1 MAEKLLALEE
11 KGQHQC
17 DTCFKLFPFIGNGE
31 WIPTTC
37 PTCTGSRGHLTK
49 EEMMKYDIYEK
60 SLQDLFAGS
69 GTETIIAEN
78 QVVQAH
84 IRAWGNPEVIEET
97 WAGQLR
103 GQSVK
108 TRGSDWQQLTG
119 FDLENA
125 QGWASEVV
133 DYLKL

>member
-1 MAEKLLALEE
+1 
-11 KGQHQC
+11 
-17 DTCFKLFPFIGNGE
+17 
-31 WIPTTC
+31 
-37 PTCTGSRGHLTK
+37 
-49 EEMMKYDIYEK
+49 MKYDIYEK
-60 SLQDLFAGS
+60 SLRDFFAGS

-108 TRGSDWQQLTG
+108 TKGSGWQQLTG

-133 DYLKL
+133 DLLSKTIAR